1 MPSLQP
7 AKNKSV
13 GRLAAALAL
22 AIPFG
27 VIFGP
32 ALASGATFVFRD
44 AAHFYYPTF
53 HWVNA
58 QWRAGHIPLWNVQ
71 ENTGVPAL
79 ADATSSVFYPGKL
92 LFLLPGSFAWRYKLY
107 ILAHV
112 LLAAGAAYYVARR
125 WRRSREAAALAA
137 ACYAFGGPVVFQYC
151 NVVFLVGAA
160 WLPLGLFFYE
170 RSLRRRSLRD
180 AAAAGVVMAMMVL
193 GGDPQSAY
201 HTVLAGGL
209 LGLLGWFRRWRRRSD
224 PGEMSCAVGVHASAC
239 VRDENT
245 RKRELQRRVAK
256 CAVASVRS
264 TDGHASRRREWP
276 SFSVGSRHPLALL
289 CGGAALALALSAVQV
304 WPSWEWSRQSTRAAH
319 DAPRNIYEAAAL
331 AAGGNVNAG
340 GGENEAPSQRWG
352 TIKQGLLRAPAIG
365 SHHRQLY
372 EFSVGPW
379 RWPEMIWPNISGRL
393 FPVHR
398 RWIRALPAEGRT
410 WTPTLY
416 MGLPCLL
423 LALLAGKRGG
433 MHGRWCASLIFVG
446 VVGALGWF
454 GLAWLAHEI
463 QYALG
468 DANKP
473 KLAAPVGGL
482 YWFFVVCLP
491 GYAMFRY
498 PAKLFV
504 LAAFGISQLAAGGLD
519 AKHPQLQQ
527 NMQRL
532 AIGLGGVSAALLA
545 ASFALANVWAEQLRN
560 MPGDDLFGPFDAPG
574 ALLDVRCAVLHALLV
589 CVVLVLLVR
598 WSAGRFGRRWRLAV
612 LLLGVLDL
620 AVAQRSLVPL
630 DDRLPRNPA
639 SAAAR
644 QIELHQRSL
653 HAETRYSETANRT
666 PLRVFRER
674 SAGWLPARWAQTR
687 SWRRQAEGLRW
698 DLDTLAP
705 RYQLLSR
712 LALLESSSS
721 LQSHDYAAVLQEGF
735 RHLDSEHA
743 GRRPHASVLNV
754 LGARYCIGAANT
766 PTSEEKLPP
775 WTGATA
781 SNSKALPENTQIT
794 FRTASFPRVWLVG
807 RVAEL
812 PRLYR
817 PTPSEIEQRTREVFF
832 PANFPRDFHHSAVV
846 EGKLPASWPGSLKT
860 EGDPSRAQV
869 RVVTQVVSKNSDTL
883 EIEVHTEQA
892 SLLVVSDFFY
902 PGWTAEITNLESGQ
916 RRVAPILRTNRIMRG
931 VALPA
936 GRSRIV
942 MHYRPWS
949 FYGGAALSL
958 IAWAGLAIAC
968 FRLRSNRRNGTTK
981 TRKAG
986 DTRKVGGGSL

>member
-7 AKNKSV
+7 AKNKST

-32 ALASGATFVFRD
+32 ALASRATFVFRD

-112 LLAAGAAYYVARR
+112 LLAAWAAYYVARR

-170 RSLRRRSLRD
+170 RSLRRRHIRD

-209 LGLLGWFRRWRRRSD
+209 LGLFAWFRRWRRLK
-224 PGEMSCAVGVHASAC
+224 AVPSP
-239 VRDENT
+239 
-245 RKRELQRRVAK
+245 
-256 CAVASVRS
+256 
-264 TDGHASRRREWP
+264 DGHALRRREWP

-331 AAGGNVNAG
+331 AVGGNVNAG
-340 GGENEAPSQRWG
+340 GGENDAPSQRWG

-416 MGLPCLL
+416 LGLPCLL
-423 LALLAGKRGG
+423 LALLAGKRWG
-433 MHGRWCASLIFVG
+433 MRGRWCAALIFVG

-463 QYALG
+463 QYAMG
-468 DANKP
+468 GANKP
-473 KLAAPVGGL
+473 TLAAPVGGL

-532 AIGLGGVSAALLA
+532 AIALGGVSAALLA
-545 ASFALANVWAEQLRN
+545 ASFTMANVWAGQLRN
-560 MPGDDLFGPFDAPG
+560 IPGDDLFGPFDAPG
-574 ALLDVRCAVLHALLV
+574 ALVDVRCAVAHTLLV

-598 WSAGRFGRRWRLAV
+598 WSGGRFGRPWRLA
-612 LLLGVLDL
+612 LLLLSVLDL
-620 AVAQRSLVPL
+620 AVAQRALVPL

-639 SAAAR
+639 SASAR
-644 QIELHQRSL
+644 QIEQHQRSL
-653 HAETRYSETANRT
+653 HSDASHRQ

-674 SAGWLPARWAQTR
+674 SAAWQPARWAQTR
-687 SWRRQAEGLRW
+687 SWRRQSAGLQW

-712 LALLESSSS
+712 LALLESASS
-721 LQSHDYAAVLQEGF
+721 LQSHDYAAVLTEGF
-735 RHLDSEHA
+735 RHVDSEHA

-754 LGARYCIGAANT
+754 LGARYCIGATDT
-766 PTSEEKLPP
+766 PTNEEKLPP
-775 WTGATA
+775 SLVSTA
-781 SNSKALPENTQIT
+781 PDSKALPENTRIT
-794 FRTASFPRVWLVG
+794 FRSAAFPRVWLVG
-807 RVAEL
+807 RVAQL
-812 PRLYR
+812 PLLDR
-817 PTPSEIEQRTREVFF
+817 PTSSEIEQRTREVFF

-846 EGKLPASWPGSLKT
+846 EGKLPASWLGSLKT
-860 EGDPSRAQV
+860 EGGPGRAQV
-869 RVVTQVVSKNSDTL
+869 HVVTRVVSKNSGTL
-883 EIEVHTEQA
+883 EIEVRAEQA
-892 SLLVVSDFFY
+892 SLLVVSDFFH

-949 FYGGAALSL
+949 FYGGSALSL
-958 IAWAGLAIAC
+958 IAWAGLAIAY

-981 TRKAG
+981 TRKVG
-986 DTRKVGGGSL
+986 NTGKVGGGSL